1 MTSSGRRQGFNGPSL
16 GLVAAGLGL
25 DALASWAMA
34 QQSYHWLPVQ
44 ASTAAPYVDNLFAL
58 ETGIG
63 TFILVGCS
71 AVIAWTLL
79 FNRAPKYDLDDGEPI
94 EGNLTLEIVWT
105 TIPLLVVLAISW
117 YTIGVNHTLATL
129 GGKQRL
135 ATAAPEAN
143 SSLATAPG
151 FASMARDPMPMA
163 TGSMPSAS
171 DSTEIGP
178 IQVIARQWSWEFIYP
193 NGVRSTELH
202 LPVDRPVH
210 FRLISMDV
218 LHGFYIPAFRLKQDL
233 IPGSVIDYR
242 LTPSRQGRYRLR
254 DSMFSGAYFASN
266 QTDVIVET
274 GADFE
279 AWLAAAGR
287 APLRPSYNAAN
298 ELWQQRLE
306 KGNKG
311 WATVPPAPP
320 PRVNVSLDPQNTH
333 EA

>member
-1 MTSSGRRQGFNGPSL
+1 MTSTGRRQPSAVPSL
-16 GLVAAGLGL
+16 VLVAVGLGL
-25 DALASWAMA
+25 DALASWTMA
-34 QQSYHWLPVQ
+34 QQSYRWLPVQ

-63 TFILVGCS
+63 SFILVGCT

-79 FNRAPKYDLDDGEPI
+79 FNRAPKYDLDDGDPI
-94 EGNLTLEIVWT
+94 EGNIRLEIIWT
-105 TIPLLVVLAISW
+105 LIPLVVVLAIAW
-117 YTIGVNHTLATL
+117 HTIGVNHTLATL

-135 ATAAPEAN
+135 ATAAPLESA
-143 SSLATAPG
+143 SLPVATD
-151 FASMARDPMPMA
+151 SL
-163 TGSMPSAS
+163 PSAT

-178 IQVIARQWSWEFIYP
+178 IQVIGRQWSWEFIYP
-193 NGVRSTELH
+193 NGVRSSELH
-202 LPVDRPVH
+202 LPVDRQIY

-254 DSMFSGAYFASN
+254 DSMFSGGYFATN
-266 QTDVIVET
+266 QTDVVVES
-274 GADFE
+274 GADFA
-279 AWLAAAGR
+279 AWLAAAEQ
-287 APLRPSYNAAN
+287 APLRPSFNEAN
-298 ELWQQRLE
+298 DLWQQRLD
-306 KGNKG
+306 KGNRG

-320 PRVNVSLDPQNTH
+320 PEVNVSLDPQNTH

>member
-1 MTSSGRRQGFNGPSL
+1 
-16 GLVAAGLGL
+16 
-25 DALASWAMA
+25 MA

-79 FNRAPKYDLDDGEPI
+79 FNRAPKYDLDDGDPI
-94 EGNLTLEIVWT
+94 EGNLTLEIIWT
-105 TIPLLVVLAISW
+105 LIPLLVVLAIAW
-117 YTIGVNHTLATL
+117 HTIGINRTLATL

-135 ATAAPEAN
+135 ATAAPT
-143 SSLATAPG
+143 ATAS
-151 FASMARDPMPMA
+151 APMA
-163 TGSMPSAS
+163 TGSLPTATGLLPITT

-193 NGVRSTELH
+193 TGVRSSELH
-202 LPVDRPVH
+202 LPVDRPIH

-254 DSMFSGAYFASN
+254 DSMFSGGYFATN
-266 QTDVIVET
+266 QTDVVVES
-274 GADFE
+274 GADFA
-279 AWLAAAGR
+279 AWLAAAER
-287 APLRPSYNAAN
+287 APLRPSFNAAN
-298 ELWQQRLE
+298 DLWQQRLA
-306 KGNKG
+306 KGNRG

-320 PRVNVSLDPQNTH
+320 PEVNVSLDPQNTH

>member
-1 MTSSGRRQGFNGPSL
+1 MTSTGRRQPSASPNL
-16 GLVAAGLGL
+16 VLVAAGLGL
-25 DALASWAMA
+25 DALASWTMA

-63 TFILVGCS
+63 TFILLGCS

-79 FNRAPKYDLDDGEPI
+79 FNRAPKYDLDDGDPI
-94 EGNLTLEIVWT
+94 EGNLTLEIIWT
-105 TIPLLVVLAISW
+105 IIPLLVVLAIAW
-117 YTIGVNHTLATL
+117 HTIGINHTLATL

-135 ATAAPEAN
+135 ATAAPV
-143 SSLATAPG
+143 ATAALPI
-151 FASMARDPMPMA
+151 A
-163 TGSMPSAS
+163 TGSPPSAA
-171 DSTEIGP
+171 DSAELGP

-193 NGVRSTELH
+193 NGVRSSELH
-202 LPVDRPVH
+202 LPVDRQIH

-254 DSMFSGAYFASN
+254 DSMFSGGYFATN
-266 QTDVIVET
+266 QTDVVVES
-274 GADFE
+274 GADFA
-279 AWLAAAGR
+279 AWLAAAER
-287 APLRPSYNAAN
+287 APLRPSFNEAN
-298 ELWQQRLE
+298 DLWQQRLA
-306 KGNKG
+306 KRNRG

-320 PRVNVSLDPQNTH
+320 PEVNVSLDPKNTH

>member
-1 MTSSGRRQGFNGPSL
+1 MTGAGRRQPSPGPSL
-16 GLVAAGLGL
+16 VLVAVGLGL
-25 DALASWAMA
+25 DALASWTMA

-79 FNRAPKYDLDDGEPI
+79 FNRAPKYDLDDGDPI
-94 EGNLTLEIVWT
+94 EGNLSLEIIWT
-105 TIPLLVVLAISW
+105 LIPLLVVLAIAW
-117 YTIGVNHTLATL
+117 HTIDVNHTLATL

-135 ATAAPEAN
+135 ATAAPVDNA
-143 SSLATAPG
+143 SLPLAI
-151 FASMARDPMPMA
+151 
-163 TGSMPSAS
+163 GSLPEAS
-171 DSTEIGP
+171 DSAEIGP
-178 IQVIARQWSWEFIYP
+178 IQVIARQWSWEFVYP
-193 NGVRSTELH
+193 NGVRSSELH
-202 LPVDRPVH
+202 LPVDRPSH

-254 DSMFSGAYFASN
+254 DSMFSGGYFATN
-266 QTDVIVET
+266 QTDVVVET
-274 GADFE
+274 EADFA
-279 AWLAAAGR
+279 AWLAAAEL
-287 APLRPSYNAAN
+287 APLRPSFNAAN
-298 ELWQQRLE
+298 ELWQQRLD
-306 KGNKG
+306 KGDKG

-320 PRVNVSLDPQNTH
+320 PEVNVSLDPQNTH

>member
-1 MTSSGRRQGFNGPSL
+1 MTSTGRRQSSVGPSL
-16 GLVAAGLGL
+16 VLVAAGLGL
-25 DALASWAMA
+25 DALASWTMA

-79 FNRAPKYDLDDGEPI
+79 FNRAPKYDLDDGDPI
-94 EGNLTLEIVWT
+94 EGNLTLEIIWT
-105 TIPLLVVLAISW
+105 LIPLLVVLAIAW
-117 YTIGVNHTLATL
+117 HTIGINRTLATL

-135 ATAAPEAN
+135 ATAAPT
-143 SSLATAPG
+143 ATASAPITTG
-151 FASMARDPMPMA
+151 LLPIA
-163 TGSMPSAS
+163 T

-193 NGVRSTELH
+193 TGVRSSELH
-202 LPVDRPVH
+202 LPVDRPIH

-218 LHGFYIPAFRLKQDL
+218 LHGFYIPAFRLKQYL

-254 DSMFSGAYFASN
+254 DSMFSGGYFATN
-266 QTDVIVET
+266 QTDVVVES
-274 GADFE
+274 GADFA
-279 AWLAAAGR
+279 AWLAAAER
-287 APLRPSYNAAN
+287 APLRPSFNAAN
-298 ELWQQRLE
+298 DLWQQRLA
-306 KGNKG
+306 KGNRG

-320 PRVNVSLDPQNTH
+320 PEDNVSLDPQNTH

>member
-1 MTSSGRRQGFNGPSL
+1 MTSTGRRQPSAVPSL
-16 GLVAAGLGL
+16 VLVAVGLGL
-25 DALASWAMA
+25 DALVSWTMA
-34 QQSYHWLPVQ
+34 QQSYRWLPVQ

-63 TFILVGCS
+63 SFILVGCT

-79 FNRAPKYDLDDGEPI
+79 FNRAPKYDLDDGDPI
-94 EGNLTLEIVWT
+94 EGNIRLEIIWT
-105 TIPLLVVLAISW
+105 LIPLVVVLAIAW

-135 ATAAPEAN
+135 ATAAPLESA
-143 SSLATAPG
+143 SLPV
-151 FASMARDPMPMA
+151 A
-163 TGSMPSAS
+163 TGSLPISTDSLPSAI

-178 IQVIARQWSWEFIYP
+178 IQVIGRQWSWEFIYP
-193 NGVRSTELH
+193 NGVRSSELH
-202 LPVDRPVH
+202 LPVDRPIY

-254 DSMFSGAYFASN
+254 DSMFSGGYFATN
-266 QTDVIVET
+266 QTDVVVES
-274 GADFE
+274 GADFA
-279 AWLAAAGR
+279 AWLAAAEQ
-287 APLRPSYNAAN
+287 APLRPSFNEAN
-298 ELWQQRLE
+298 DLWQQRLD
-306 KGNKG
+306 KGNRG
-311 WATVPPAPP
+311 WATVSPAPP
-320 PRVNVSLDPQNTH
+320 PEVNVSLDPQNTH

>member
-1 MTSSGRRQGFNGPSL
+1 MTSTGRRQPSVGPSL
-16 GLVAAGLGL
+16 VLVAIGLGL
-25 DALASWAMA
+25 DALVSWTMA
-34 QQSYHWLPVQ
+34 QQSYRWLPVQ

-63 TFILVGCS
+63 SFILVGCT

-79 FNRAPKYDLDDGEPI
+79 FNRAPKYDLDDGDPI
-94 EGNLTLEIVWT
+94 EGNIRLEIIWT
-105 TIPLLVVLAISW
+105 VIPLVVVLAIAW
-117 YTIGVNHTLATL
+117 HTIGVNHTLATL

-135 ATAAPEAN
+135 ATAGPLE
-143 SSLATAPG
+143 
-151 FASMARDPMPMA
+151 
-163 TGSMPSAS
+163 SAS
-171 DSTEIGP
+171 LPISTDSTEIGP

-193 NGVRSTELH
+193 NGVRSSELH
-202 LPVDRPVH
+202 LPVDRPIY

-254 DSMFSGAYFASN
+254 DSMFSGGYFATN
-266 QTDVIVET
+266 QTDVVVESE
-274 GADFE
+274 ADFA
-279 AWLAAAGR
+279 AWLAAAAQ
-287 APLRPSYNAAN
+287 APLRPSFNAAN
-298 ELWQQRLE
+298 EIWQQRLAE
-306 KGNKG
+306 GNRG

-320 PRVNVSLDPQNTH
+320 PEVNVSLDPQNTH

>member
-1 MTSSGRRQGFNGPSL
+1 MTSTGRRQSSVGPSL
-16 GLVAAGLGL
+16 VLVAAGLGL
-25 DALASWAMA
+25 DALASWTMA

-79 FNRAPKYDLDDGEPI
+79 FNRAPKYDLDDGDPI
-94 EGNLTLEIVWT
+94 EGNLTLEIIWT
-105 TIPLLVVLAISW
+105 LIPLLVVLAIAW
-117 YTIGVNHTLATL
+117 HTIGINRTLATL

-135 ATAAPEAN
+135 ATAAPT
-143 SSLATAPG
+143 ATAS
-151 FASMARDPMPMA
+151 APMA
-163 TGSMPSAS
+163 TGSLPTATGLLPITT

-193 NGVRSTELH
+193 TGVRSSELH
-202 LPVDRPVH
+202 LPVDRPIH

-254 DSMFSGAYFASN
+254 DSMFSGGYFATN
-266 QTDVIVET
+266 QTDVVVES
-274 GADFE
+274 GADFA
-279 AWLAAAGR
+279 AWLAAAER
-287 APLRPSYNAAN
+287 APLRPSFNAAN
-298 ELWQQRLE
+298 DLWQQRLA
-306 KGNKG
+306 KGNRG

-320 PRVNVSLDPQNTH
+320 PEVNVSLDPQNTH

>member
-1 MTSSGRRQGFNGPSL
+1 MTSTGRRQPSAVPSL
-16 GLVAAGLGL
+16 VLVAVGLGL
-25 DALASWAMA
+25 DALASWTMA
-34 QQSYHWLPVQ
+34 QQSYRWLPVQ

-63 TFILVGCS
+63 SFILVGCT

-79 FNRAPKYDLDDGEPI
+79 FNRAPKYDLDDGDPI
-94 EGNLTLEIVWT
+94 EGNIRLEIIWT
-105 TIPLLVVLAISW
+105 VIPLVVVLAIAW
-117 YTIGVNHTLATL
+117 HTIGVNHTLATL

-135 ATAAPEAN
+135 ATAAPLESA
-143 SSLATAPG
+143 SLPVATD
-151 FASMARDPMPMA
+151 SL
-163 TGSMPSAS
+163 PSAT

-178 IQVIARQWSWEFIYP
+178 IQVIGRQWSWEFIYP
-193 NGVRSTELH
+193 NGVRSSELH
-202 LPVDRPVH
+202 LPVDRPIY

-254 DSMFSGAYFASN
+254 DSMFSGGYFATN
-266 QTDVIVET
+266 QTDVVVES
-274 GADFE
+274 GADFA
-279 AWLAAAGR
+279 AWLAAAEQ
-287 APLRPSYNAAN
+287 APLRPSFNEAN
-298 ELWQQRLE
+298 DLWQQRLD
-306 KGNKG
+306 KGNRG

-320 PRVNVSLDPQNTH
+320 PEVNVSLDPQNTH

>member
-1 MTSSGRRQGFNGPSL
+1 MTSTGRRQSSVGPSL
-16 GLVAAGLGL
+16 VLVAAGLGL
-25 DALASWAMA
+25 DALASWTMA

-79 FNRAPKYDLDDGEPI
+79 FNRAPKYDLDDGDPI
-94 EGNLTLEIVWT
+94 EGNLTLEIIWT
-105 TIPLLVVLAISW
+105 LIPLLVVLAIAW
-117 YTIGVNHTLATL
+117 HTIGINRTLATL

-135 ATAAPEAN
+135 ATAAPT
-143 SSLATAPG
+143 ATAS
-151 FASMARDPMPMA
+151 APMA
-163 TGSMPSAS
+163 TGSLPTATGLLPITT

-178 IQVIARQWSWEFIYP
+178 IQVIARQWSWEFTYP
-193 NGVRSTELH
+193 TGVRSSELH
-202 LPVDRPVH
+202 LPVDRPIH

-254 DSMFSGAYFASN
+254 DSMFSGGYFATN
-266 QTDVIVET
+266 QTDVVVES
-274 GADFE
+274 GADFA
-279 AWLAAAGR
+279 AWLAAAER
-287 APLRPSYNAAN
+287 APLRPSFNAAN
-298 ELWQQRLE
+298 DLWQQRLA
-306 KGNKG
+306 KGNRG

-320 PRVNVSLDPQNTH
+320 PEVNVSLDPQNTH

>member
-1 MTSSGRRQGFNGPSL
+1 MTSTGRSQANRGPSL
-16 GLVAAGLGL
+16 LLVAAGLGL
-25 DALASWAMA
+25 DALASWTMA
-34 QQSYHWLPVQ
+34 QQSYRWLPVQ

-79 FNRAPKYDLDDGEPI
+79 FNRAPKYDLDDGDPI
-94 EGNLTLEIVWT
+94 EGNLTLEIIWT
-105 TIPLLVVLAISW
+105 VIPLLVVLAIAW
-117 YTIGVNHTLATL
+117 HTIGINRTLATL

-135 ATAAPEAN
+135 ATAAPLTSA
-143 SSLATAPG
+143 SLL
-151 FASMARDPMPMA
+151 A
-163 TGSMPSAS
+163 TGSLPMAAGSLPIAT
-171 DSTEIGP
+171 DSEDVGP

-193 NGVRSTELH
+193 NGVRSSELH
-202 LPVDRPVH
+202 LPVDRQIY

-254 DSMFSGAYFASN
+254 DSMFSGGYFATN
-266 QTDVIVET
+266 QTDVVVET
-274 GADFE
+274 GAEFE
-279 AWLAAAGR
+279 AWLAAAER
-287 APLRPSYNAAN
+287 EPLRPSFNAAN
-298 ELWQQRLE
+298 EIWQQRLAE
-306 KGNKG
+306 GNRG

-320 PRVNVSLDPQNTH
+320 PEVNVSLDPQNSH

>member
-1 MTSSGRRQGFNGPSL
+1 V
-16 GLVAAGLGL
+16 LVAIGLGL
-25 DALASWAMA
+25 DALVSWTMA
-34 QQSYHWLPVQ
+34 QQSYRWLPVQ

-63 TFILVGCS
+63 SFILVGCT

-79 FNRAPKYDLDDGEPI
+79 FNRAPKYDLDDGDPI
-94 EGNLTLEIVWT
+94 EGNIRLEIIWT
-105 TIPLLVVLAISW
+105 VIPLVVVLAIAW
-117 YTIGVNHTLATL
+117 HTIGVNHTLATL

-135 ATAAPEAN
+135 ATAGPLE
-143 SSLATAPG
+143 
-151 FASMARDPMPMA
+151 
-163 TGSMPSAS
+163 SAS
-171 DSTEIGP
+171 LPISTDSTEIGP

-193 NGVRSTELH
+193 NGVRSSELH
-202 LPVDRPVH
+202 LPVDRPIY

-254 DSMFSGAYFASN
+254 DSMFSGGYFATN
-266 QTDVIVET
+266 QTDVVVESE
-274 GADFE
+274 ADFA
-279 AWLAAAGR
+279 AWLAAAEQ
-287 APLRPSYNAAN
+287 APLRPSFNAAN
-298 ELWQQRLE
+298 EIWQQRLAE
-306 KGNKG
+306 GNRG

-320 PRVNVSLDPQNTH
+320 PEVNVSLDPQNTH